1 MLLSNPVGWFEIY
14 VQNME
19 RARAFYETV
28 FQIKF
33 QKLELSGIEIWS
45 FPMEYGKMGA
55 SGALVKK
62 EGCQSGFKGTM
73 VYFSSEDCA
82 TEANRVEAAGGQ
94 IEKPKYSIF
103 PFGFIT
109 HVVDTE
115 GNMIGIHSPK

>member
-1 MLLSNPVGWFEIY
+1 MLLGNPVGWFEIY

-19 RARAFYETV
+19 RARAFYEAV

-33 QKLELSGIEIWS
+33 QKLDLTGIEIWS

-62 EGCQSGFKGTM
+62 EGCLSGFKGTM

-82 TEANRVEAAGGQ
+82 VEAGRVEKAGGRIQ
-94 IEKPKYSIF
+94 REKYSIF
-103 PFGFIT
+103 PFGYIT
-109 HVVDTE
+109 HVVDSE
-115 GNMIGIHSPK
+115 GNLIGIHSPK